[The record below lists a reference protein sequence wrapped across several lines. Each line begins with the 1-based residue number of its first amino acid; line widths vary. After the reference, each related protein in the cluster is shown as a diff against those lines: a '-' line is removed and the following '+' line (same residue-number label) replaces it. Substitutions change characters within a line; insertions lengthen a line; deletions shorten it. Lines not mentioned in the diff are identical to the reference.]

1 MPKPVKVLAWALVFA
16 AFIGAGAYQAS
27 RSDPFPPGVE
37 DPGARPTVT
46 RPTVTPTSPSPT
58 AAVWNLTM
66 DISSRHGLHV
76 GGSCRTDWHVTG
88 SITVQPNGR
97 AAGDAN
103 AKLAGPAACDFSQ
116 AQVQTKAIRL
126 VVVGKTVDGKLRLGF
141 SEAGR
146 TPVGSQDLGG
156 LTNTLSLIHPEVRLR
171 GTPKASV
178 LATRPDGDLGTYS
191 SSSQLALSSQ

>member
-1 MPKPVKVLAWALVFA
+1 MPKPLKVLVWALVFA
-16 AFIGAGAYQAS
+16 ACIGAGAYQAS

-46 RPTVTPTSPSPT
+46 PTSPSPT
-58 AAVWNLTM
+58 ASVWHLTM
-66 DISSRHGLHV
+66 DVTSRHGLHV

-88 SITVQPNGR
+88 SITVPPNGR

-103 AKLAGPAACDFSQ
+103 AKLAAPAACDFSQ

-126 VVVGKTVDGKLRLGF
+126 VVVGKTIDGKLRLGF
-141 SEAGR
+141 TEAGR
-146 TPVGSQDLGG
+146 TPAGSQDLGG

-191 SSSQLALSSQ
+191 SRSQLTLSSQ

>member
-1 MPKPVKVLAWALVFA
+1 MPKPLKVLAWALVFA

-156 LTNTLSLIHPEVRLR
+156 LTYTLSLIHPEVRLR

>member
-1 MPKPVKVLAWALVFA
+1 MPKPLKVLVWALVFA

-46 RPTVTPTSPSPT
+46 PTSPSPT
-58 AAVWNLTM
+58 ASVWNLTM
-66 DISSRHGLHV
+66 DISSRHALHV
-76 GGSCRTDWHVTG
+76 GGSCRTDWTVTG

-103 AKLAGPAACDFSQ
+103 AKLAAPAACDFSQ

-126 VVVGKTVDGKLRLGF
+126 VVVGKTIDGKLRLGF

-171 GTPKASV
+171 GTPEASV
-178 LATRPDGDLGTYS
+178 LASRPDGDLGTYS
-191 SSSQLALSSQ
+191 STSQLTLSSQ